1 MPDNSRGRN
10 RTDEIGRK
18 SPEQVEHDFERDVD
32 REGPGVQRN
41 EALKNSE
48 RMPRLGNE
56 EDKPYNDALGG

>member
-1 MPDNSRGRN
+1 MPDVSRGRS
-10 RTDEIGRK
+10 RTDESSRK
-18 SPEQVEHDFERDVD
+18 SPEQVEHDFERDFD

-41 EALKNSE
+41 EDLKNSE